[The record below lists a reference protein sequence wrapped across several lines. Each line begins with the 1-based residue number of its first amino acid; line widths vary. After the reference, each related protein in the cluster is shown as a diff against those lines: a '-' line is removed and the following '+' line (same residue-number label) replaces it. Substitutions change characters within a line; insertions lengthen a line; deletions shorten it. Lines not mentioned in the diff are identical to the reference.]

1 MGIDANIVNF
11 GQSTPTANALS
22 QFGGQL
28 AGAIQ
33 ANKQAGIAD
42 NRRQA
47 AALLGQA
54 FSDES
59 DDATTTQLIQQ
70 ARELDPEF
78 VLATMQQ
85 VGAGQ
90 SKSSIDQQKIDMR
103 KLELEG
109 RALERLLKEE
119 TNELKRTEIKNKLL
133 IQEEKLSELK
143 GEADTKSKLKTSA
156 EEQLLTTAALA
167 KELASS
173 DILDQIVGTVGIDL
187 FPTVRGESQDL
198 INKAKRLNSLL
209 TVDNLDKMSGILTD
223 KDIELLKDIAS
234 GLNVTDK
241 GIKGS
246 VEGVKK
252 RLNEIVLKLE
262 EKSAPADSG
271 KSESAE
277 VIQWS
282 DL

>member
-1 MGIDANIVNF
+1 MAIDANIVNF

-33 ANKQAGIAD
+33 ANKQSGLAD

-59 DDATTTQLIQQ
+59 DDATTTQLIAQ

-119 TNELKRTEIKNKLL
+119 TNTLKRTELENKIVIQKQKIEEARDVSEGKETKIETSKNDTLDLL
-133 IQEEKLSELK
+133 DRMLAHPGLDAAVGGTSLLPTRPGSDSADFEALLGTLQGKQFLNAVQQMKGSGSLSDAEGKKISSAAESLELSMSEGAFREALERIKLSL
-143 GEADTKSKLKTSA
+143 A
-156 EEQLLTTAALA
+156 TAKAP
-167 KELASS
+167 
-173 DILDQIVGTVGIDL
+173 GT
-187 FPTVRGESQDL
+187 F
-198 INKAKRLNSLL
+198 NN
-209 TVDNLDKMSGILTD
+209 DNGGGNTD
-223 KDIELLKDIAS
+223 
-234 GLNVTDK
+234 
-241 GIKGS
+241 
-246 VEGVKK
+246 
-252 RLNEIVLKLE
+252 
-262 EKSAPADSG
+262 
-271 KSESAE
+271 E

>member
-1 MGIDANIVNF
+1 MTIDTNIVNF
-11 GQSTPTANALS
+11 GQRTPTADALS
-22 QFGGQL
+22 SLGNQV
-28 AGAIQ
+28 AGAIRSS
-33 ANKQAGIAD
+33 NQAGLAD

-59 DDATTTQLIQQ
+59 DDATTTQLIKQ

-90 SKSSIDQQKIDMR
+90 SKSSIDQQKIDIR

-119 TNELKRTEIKNKLL
+119 TNELKRTEIKNKIV
-133 IQEEKLSELK
+133 IQKQKIEEARDVSESK
-143 GEADTKSKLKTSA
+143 DTKVETDKANTLDLIDRMIAHPGLDAAVGGTS
-156 EEQLLTTAALA
+156 
-167 KELASS
+167 
-173 DILDQIVGTVGIDL
+173 L
-187 FPTVRGESQDL
+187 FPTRPGSDSADFEALLGTLQG
-198 INKAKRLNSLL
+198 KQFLNA
-209 TVDNLDKMSGILTD
+209 VQQM
-223 KDIELLKDIAS
+223 
-234 GLNVTDK
+234 
-241 GIKGS
+241 KGS
-246 VEGVKK
+246 GSLSDAEGKK
-252 RLNEIVLKLE
+252 ISSAAESLDLSMSEKAFKEALERIKLSLATAKE
-262 EKSAPADSG
+262 PGTFSNSNGDNNAE
-271 KSESAE
+271 E